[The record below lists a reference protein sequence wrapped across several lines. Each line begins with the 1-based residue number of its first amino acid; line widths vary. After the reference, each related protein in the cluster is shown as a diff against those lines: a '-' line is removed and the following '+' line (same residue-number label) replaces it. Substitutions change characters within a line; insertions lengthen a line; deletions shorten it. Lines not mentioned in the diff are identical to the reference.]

1 MVYKEIPLDFLEA
14 NPFQTRR
21 EYDAEAL
28 AGLATSSMDELGIRN
43 PPIVRPHPK
52 KEGRYQ
58 IASGHA
64 RVDAWRTL
72 GKKTIMCRV
81 EKLTDS
87 QMKREVL
94 VENVNRADLD
104 EKERFQAIEQYR
116 EDLRLKIGE
125 HGFIRKLSKETG
137 IPDTT
142 LSMVYDVQ
150 AIRQLLK
157 VARMQLEEEASAY
170 VIVGTKGL
178 PDEDRVH
185 LVVKATDMGWSG
197 RTTLKVKTVLKDM
210 EPEVRT
216 LILEEK
222 SRLPHSVIVA
232 VAELEDPE
240 TQIAVIEYIQTHKL
254 NEELAL
260 KFIER
265 VREGELI
272 TEAKVVDEAEE
283 VLKEIRNVYYTV
295 KGWGV
300 NQYKILG
307 LRWGEAVELFNKIK
321 EKMRELTVMRYD

>member
-1 MVYKEIPLDFLEA
+1 MVYKEIPLDLLEP
-14 NPFQTRR
+14 NPFQTRE
-21 EYDAEAL
+21 EYDPEAL

-43 PPIVRPHPK
+43 TPIVRPHPK

-72 GKKTIMCRV
+72 GHKTVMCRV

-87 QMKREVL
+87 QMKKEVL
-94 VENVNRADLD
+94 VENVNRMNLG
-104 EKERFQAIEQYR
+104 EEERFQAIEQYR
-116 EDLRLKIGE
+116 EDLGLEKNE
-125 HGFIRKLSKETG
+125 HGFITKLSRETG
-137 IPDTT
+137 VPEST
-142 LSMVYDVQ
+142 LSEIYDIQ
-150 AIRQLLK
+150 HIRQIL
-157 VARMQLEEEASAY
+157 AREDLEEKPSAF
-170 VIVGTKGL
+170 VIRRTRGL
-178 PDEDRVH
+178 PDEERVC
-185 LVVKATDMGWSG
+185 LVVKAVSMGWSG
-197 RTTLKVKTVLKDM
+197 NTTLKVKTALKDM
-210 EPEVRT
+210 EPKIRT
-216 LILEEK
+216 LILEDK

-240 TQIAVIEYIQTHKL
+240 TQITVINYIQTHRL

-265 VREGELI
+265 AKEGELI

-283 VLKEIRNVYYTV
+283 VLEEISEVYDTV

-307 LRWGEAVELFNKIK
+307 LRWGEAVNLFNKIK
-321 EKMRELTVMRYD
+321 EKMMELTVMRYA